1 MREQSRNYAPTGK
14 NKLLQQII
22 RFGFVGV
29 LSFVVDFGVYNILC
43 NLLGVHYLIAGIA
56 GFVISVIVNY
66 LLSMK
71 FVFEGRDDI
80 SKARE
85 FITFVFLS
93 VIGLG
98 VNELVLIISI
108 DGIYHHWAWLSSW
121 LAIGWANAIAK
132 LGATAIVMVYNF
144 ITRKIFLEKH

>member
-1 MREQSRNYAPTGK
+1 MSEQPRNYAPTGK

-22 RFGFVGV
+22 RFGFVGI
-29 LSFVVDFGVYNILC
+29 LSFFVDFGVYNVLC
-43 NLLGVHYLIAGIA
+43 NLLGVHYLVAGGV
-56 GFVISVIVNY
+56 GFVVSVIVNY

-80 SKARE
+80 SKTRE

-98 VNELVLIISI
+98 GNELVLFISI
-108 DGIYHHWAWLSSW
+108 DGIYYHWTWLSSW

-132 LGATAIVMVYNF
+132 LGATAIVMIYNF